1 MECQLCA
8 FRCKVNRAQQLG
20 VCRVDNGLYVAAV
33 CQHRGEEPV
42 LGVGQ
47 GICNVFF
54 AHCNLQCCFCQNCQI
69 SSNARPIVT
78 YSTTLDD
85 LVTRVVTCLGQGL
98 DTLGLVSP
106 TPYIPWIAPLL
117 DALHQRSLYPTV
129 VYNTNGYETS
139 QAIESLNGLV
149 DIYLPDYKYGS
160 YDLARQLSHAPDYPD
175 VALEAIQ
182 AMAAQVG
189 LTLQFDAQGTA
200 RRGLIVRH
208 LVLPGYLD
216 NSKAAL
222 VNLATELSPDLYL
235 SLLAQYVPFGDV
247 SRFPNLQ
254 RRLTQPEYDQVAS
267 YAYHLGFSN
276 GWTQELSSASYYAP
290 DFSKPNP
297 FEH

>member
-1 MECQLCA
+1 MQCQLCA
-8 FRCKVNRAQQLG
+8 FRCGVNRAQQLG
-20 VCRVDNGLYVAAV
+20 VCQIDSGLYVAAV

-42 LGVGQ
+42 LGNGLGV
-47 GICNVFF
+47 CNVFF

-69 SSNARPIVT
+69 SSNALSLAS
-78 YSTTLDD
+78 YSTNLPTL
-85 LVTRVVTCLGQGL
+85 VERISACLRLGL

-106 TPYIPWIAPLL
+106 TPYVPWIPPLIE
-117 DALHQRSLYPTV
+117 ALHRRGLEPTV
-129 VYNTNGYETS
+129 VYNTNGYETP
-139 QAIESLNGLV
+139 QAIESLKGLV

-160 YDLARQLSHAPDYPD
+160 YALAKELSRAPRYPD

-189 LTLQFDAQGTA
+189 VGLQLDARGSA

-222 VNLATELSPDLYL
+222 VNLATELSPDIYL
-235 SLLAQYVPFGDV
+235 SLLAQYVPFGNV
-247 SRFPNLQ
+247 TRFSNLQ
-254 RRLTQPEYDQVAS
+254 RRLTQPEYDEVAE
-267 YAYHLGFSN
+267 YAYGLGFSH
-276 GWTQELSSASYYAP
+276 GWTQELSSAAYYAP
-290 DFSKPNP
+290 DFTKPNP